1 MKKSDIEL
9 LKMTGAVFMAS
20 VTANIVGNTIYTKSR
35 IGVDKKRMIIGTGIG
50 LGATFL
56 LIKMIKK

>member
-9 LKMTGAVFMAS
+9 LKLTGAVFMAS

-35 IGVDKKRMIIGTGIG
+35 IGIDKKRMLIGAGVG
-50 LGATFL
+50 LGTTFL
-56 LIKMIKK
+56 LLKMIKK